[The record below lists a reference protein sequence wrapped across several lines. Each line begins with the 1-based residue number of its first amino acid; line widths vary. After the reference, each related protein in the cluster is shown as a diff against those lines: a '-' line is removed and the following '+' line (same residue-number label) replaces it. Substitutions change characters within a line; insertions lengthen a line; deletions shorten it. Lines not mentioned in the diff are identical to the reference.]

1 MQTIEPNQHTKGEK
15 STSKRIKT
23 DKGSAKPKVKQTA
36 DKQSQQQEAKPLDE
50 AKCKDKKTEV
60 LKDSVAV
67 QQKHTRNKEWKLSQ
81 LEKPAHKESMNK
93 NEKLIAETKILEQ
106 SSSNAKT
113 RKTTKGEKHKLNKED
128 KVKVTIYVYYNI
140 LGFKGT

>member
-1 MQTIEPNQHTKGEK
+1 MQTTELNQHVKGEK

-67 QQKHTRNKEWKLSQ
+67 QQKHTRNKERKQNQ
-81 LEKPAHKESMNK
+81 LEKPAHKESQIK
-93 NEKLIAETKILEQ
+93 DEKPIAETKVLEQ

-113 RKTTKGEKHKLNKED
+113 GKATKDEKHKLNKED
-128 KVKVTIYVYYNI
+128 KAKVTIYAY
-140 LGFKGT
+140 